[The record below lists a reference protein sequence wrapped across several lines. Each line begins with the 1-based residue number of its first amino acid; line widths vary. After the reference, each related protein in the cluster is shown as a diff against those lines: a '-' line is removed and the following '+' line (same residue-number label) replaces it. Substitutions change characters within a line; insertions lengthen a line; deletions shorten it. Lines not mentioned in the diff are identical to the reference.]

1 MEETMQRTRYSSID
15 AVNTTIINFIHQ
27 VTEERLDE
35 PEAILAFLRRNGCP
49 KPSSMIV
56 LMDIL
61 GCSLGEARDRTHV
74 SPTWADVRERDERV
88 IEEFFDVLESLE
100 SEI

>member
-1 MEETMQRTRYSSID
+1 MEEAMRRTRYSPIE
-15 AVNTTIINFIHQ
+15 AVNTTIINYMYQ
-27 VTEERLDE
+27 VTEERLDD

-49 KPSSMIV
+49 KSSSMIV

-88 IEEFFDVLESLE
+88 SKAFCDALES
-100 SEI
+100 